1 MKKVVFGAG
10 FLGTRIADEFG
21 YELIDRKINVLDS
34 ESLSN
39 FLDKEKPDIVIN
51 AIGKTGR
58 PNIDWCESHKEE
70 TMESNLVAAVNLAL
84 NCSKKDIYFVH
95 LGSGCIYRGDNNGN
109 GYGEEDESNLKGQFY
124 ARTKVLAEKSLKEF
138 PCLQVRIRMPID
150 DRPHERNLI
159 DKLVKYQ
166 KVIDTQNSMT
176 TVPHILPALETL
188 INKKKTGVYNFTNP
202 GTISAAEI
210 MQMYK
215 EIIEPSHKFETISL
229 DELDKI
235 TVGRR
240 SNCMLNT
247 DKLRAEGIQLPEIHE
262 AVKECLLSYK
272 KYKNSGEK

>member
-1 MKKVVFGAG
+1 
-10 FLGTRIADEFG
+10 
-21 YELIDRKINVLDS
+21 
-34 ESLSN
+34 
-39 FLDKEKPDIVIN
+39 
-51 AIGKTGR
+51 
-58 PNIDWCESHKEE
+58 
-70 TMESNLVAAVNLAL
+70 
-84 NCSKKDIYFVH
+84 VH

-109 GYGEEDESNLKGQFY
+109 GYTEDDESNLKGQFY
-124 ARTKVLAEKSLKEF
+124 ARTKVLSEKSLKEF
-138 PCLQVRIRMPID
+138 SCLQVRIRMPID
-150 DRPHERNLI
+150 NRPHERNLI

-166 KVIDTQNSMT
+166 KVLDTQNSMT

-188 INKKKTGVYNFTNP
+188 IGKRKTGVYNFTNP

-235 TVGRR
+235 TVGKR

-247 DKLRAEGIQLPEIHE
+247 SKLRAEGIQLPEIHE

-272 KYKNSGEK
+272 KYKK